1 MERFIEKHRDEIFD
15 VVIIGGGI
23 TGAAVAYDAASRG
36 LKVALVEGLGVK
48 AKFAFA
54 PIRVAITGSRVSPPL
69 FESMDLLGRES
80 ALARLAALRASL

>member
-1 MERFIEKHRDEIFD
+1 MYKRQILD
-15 VVIIGGGI
+15 
-23 TGAAVAYDAASRG
+23 AAAAALAGVAWDAASIQDA